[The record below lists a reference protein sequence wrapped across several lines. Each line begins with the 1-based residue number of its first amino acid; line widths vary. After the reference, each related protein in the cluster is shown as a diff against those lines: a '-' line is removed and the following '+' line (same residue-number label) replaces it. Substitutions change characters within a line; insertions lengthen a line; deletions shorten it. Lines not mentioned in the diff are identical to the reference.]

1 MPILEDIEFLE
12 RIKFFNGQ
20 RLLAGDLQSL
30 ESFDREMRWLHNL
43 SLHQPGIGSGFAVSG
58 KKGEA
63 QLTATP
69 GYALDA
75 FGREIIL
82 TQSHVEQVPPVADNG
97 SGKPAL
103 FDLLVAYPPDE
114 NLTASETRD
123 GVCAIRGTV
132 RVHEEPVFCWARLTD
147 DGAAPVDPRL
157 KQLVQQQLMIVLARV
172 SVFNCQLKEDVL
184 VAFRRNARPV
194 KLPKVACGVTTVE
207 GSDWK
212 FETLKIQ
219 APGAATATPVS
230 VTNQSVKI
238 NTSSA
243 GFSSTPSY
251 FARLRSSDP
260 ALLSRAVFGAVIN
273 ITRET
278 PREFQFQLLRSFQFV
293 PEIVPRALSR
303 VREFAFDVVWMG
315 VEV

>member
-1 MPILEDIEFLE
+1 
-12 RIKFFNGQ
+12 
-20 RLLAGDLQSL
+20 
-30 ESFDREMRWLHNL
+30 MRWLHNL

-58 KKGEA
+58 KKGDA
-63 QLTATP
+63 QVSITP

-75 FGREIIL
+75 LGREIIL

-103 FDLLVAYPPDE
+103 FDLLVAYPPDS

-132 RVHEEPVFCWARLTD
+132 RVHEEPVFCWARLTN
-147 DGAAPVDPRL
+147 DGAAPADPRL

-194 KLPKVACGVTTVE
+194 KLPKVACGVTTVQPK
-207 GSDWK
+207 DWTTK
-212 FETLKIQ
+212 NLTVNVPS
-219 APGAATATPVS
+219 ATTATGVS
-230 VTNQSVKI
+230 VRKLSVKI

-251 FARLRSSDP
+251 FARLRSFDP
-260 ALLSRAVFGAVIN
+260 TVLSRAAFGTVIN
-273 ITRET
+273 VTSET
-278 PREFQFQLLRSFQFV
+278 PKEFEFQLLRSAQFV
-293 PEIVPRALSR
+293 PEITLRSFARATA
-303 VREFAFDVVWMG
+303 FTFDVVWMG